1 MTRRVIRQL
10 WFSRSRYL
18 LTFLAIVMG
27 VGFVNATLTL
37 TDSIGAGDE
46 VTVQQGE
53 AGIDAV
59 IDAVP
64 GTRPAGFSG
73 PAEMV
78 SAGLGIPTSVL
89 DTVSADPDVAAAQA
103 LWHANASLLS
113 ADGSIIGQS
122 RGPFNEAE
130 TWITDSETARWHI
143 AEGRAPVQPGEM
155 ALDAATARDFDVIL
169 GDEYRLATERSS
181 TSLTVVGIAR
191 YGPADRLPSRTT
203 VLVAPDEP
211 ALIGEGDVATQI
223 VVRGVPGVSPDELVD
238 GLRADLAQSEPMA
251 RVRSGEEAAD
261 AELARIAVE
270 STILSRLLT
279 VFTIVAALTG
289 MLIITNTFA
298 ISMVQRRRELA
309 LMRAI
314 GNTRSEVVRSVL
326 TEAFILGVAA
336 TALGLVLGRFVV
348 ILIQQL
354 FDRAGVEAFNGPV
367 IFTVGTLVTTIFIGV
382 VVTLLSALRAAVSG
396 SRVPPAA
403 ALRDAAVDE
412 SSAPWWRR
420 GLAPVLVVI
429 GVAATN
435 AGIASQRN
443 PLMLAGTLLAV
454 IGIYLAGPLL
464 ASLAANAARPV
475 LAVVA
480 GAMGRMAARNA
491 ARSPRRVS
499 SAAAGLMIGIAV
511 VSFFT
516 ILARTVKTLQVG
528 PTSALRAD
536 HVITPLGAP
545 AGKVPGDLTP
555 ELAAVPGVND
565 LAAIHITGGLLADP
579 SQTATGTPTSNAI
592 PVGMI
597 ESGNLA
603 ALYDLDA
610 TGADAGHLEPGQMM
624 VSSSELKAHPV
635 GSELTI
641 RGVTGVAKGTVV
653 GSFATA
659 LPGFASPKVLLDE
672 KTYSAVFRDPG
683 TVAIFLATD
692 GQQSTLDAL
701 AQAANGSGR
710 FQTAEEYAGASSSP
724 VDTILN
730 LIYALLAVA
739 VVIALVGLANTMALS
754 IRERTAEIGVARA
767 IGTTRAQVVT
777 SVLLEA
783 SITTIL
789 GVAMGLVIGIGVSF
803 PTVTLLDNAAIASPV
818 IPIDRL
824 GAIAL
829 LGAVA
834 GIVATLPPALAAA
847 RRSPL
852 ESISAL

>member
-10 WFSRSRYL
+10 WISRSRYL

-27 VGFVNATLTL
+27 VAFVNATLTL

-46 VTVQQGE
+46 AIVEEGE
-53 AGIDAV
+53 GGIDAV

-64 GTRPAGFSG
+64 GTPPAGFSG

-78 SAGLGIPTSVL
+78 SAGLGIATSVL
-89 DTVSADPDVAAAQA
+89 DTVTADPDVAAAQA
-103 LWHANASLLS
+103 VWHANASLLA

-130 TWITDSETARWHI
+130 TWITDAELARWQI
-143 AEGRAPVQPGEM
+143 ADGRAPAQPGEM
-155 ALDAATARDFDVIL
+155 ALDAATAQDFGVVL

-181 TSLTVVGIAR
+181 TPLEVVGIAR
-191 YGPADRLPSRTT
+191 YGPADQLPSRTT
-203 VLVAPDEP
+203 VLVAPNEP
-211 ALIGEGDVATQI
+211 AITGQGDVATQI
-223 VVRGVPGVSPDELVD
+223 VVRGDPGASPNELVE
-238 GLRADLAQSEPMA
+238 GLRADLAQSAQTA
-251 RVRSGEEAAD
+251 RVRTGEAAAD

-270 STILSRLLT
+270 NTILSRLLT

-314 GNTRSEVVRSVL
+314 GNTRSELVRSVL
-326 TEAFILGVAA
+326 TEAFVLGVAA

-367 IFTVGTLVTTIFIGV
+367 IFTAGTLVTTVFIGV
-382 VVTLLSALRAAVSG
+382 VITLLSALRAAVSG
-396 SRVPPAA
+396 SRVPPVA

-420 GLAPVLVVI
+420 GMAPVLVVV
-429 GVAATN
+429 GVVVAN
-435 AGIASQRN
+435 AGIGSQRN
-443 PLMLAGTLLAV
+443 QLMLAGTLLAV
-454 IGIYLAGPLL
+454 LGIYLAGPLF
-464 ASLAANAARPV
+464 ASLAARAARPV

-480 GAMGRMAARNA
+480 GATGRIAARNA

-516 ILARTVKTLQVG
+516 ILAGSVKTLQVG
-528 PTSALRAD
+528 PNTALRAD
-536 HVITPLGAP
+536 HVVTPLGAP
-545 AGKVPGDLTP
+545 AGKVPGDLTS
-555 ELAAVPGVND
+555 ELDAVSGVKD
-565 LAAIHITGGLLADP
+565 LAAIHITGGLLAD
-579 SQTATGTPTSNAI
+579 STQAMTAAPNAI

-597 ESGNLA
+597 EGGKLDA
-603 ALYDLDA
+603 VYDLGA

-624 VSSSELKAHPV
+624 VASSELEVHPV
-635 GSELTI
+635 GSDLTI
-641 RGVTGVAKGTVV
+641 RGVGGVAKGTVV

-659 LPGFASPKVLLDE
+659 LPGFASPKVLLDQD
-672 KTYSAVFRDPG
+672 TYSAVFNDPG

-692 GQQSTLDAL
+692 GQQVTLDAL

-710 FQTAEEYAGASSSP
+710 FQTAEEYTGASSSP
-724 VDTILN
+724 VDTLLN
-730 LIYALLAVA
+730 LIYALLAIA

-767 IGTTRAQVVT
+767 IGTTRAQVVS

-803 PTVTLLDNAAIASPV
+803 PTVTLLDNAAISSPV
-818 IPIDRL
+818 IPVDRL
-824 GAIAL
+824 AMIAL
-829 LGAVA
+829 FGAVA
-834 GIVATLPPALAAA
+834 GIVATLPPSLVAA

>member
-1 MTRRVIRQL
+1 
-10 WFSRSRYL
+10 
-18 LTFLAIVMG
+18 
-27 VGFVNATLTL
+27 
-37 TDSIGAGDE
+37 
-46 VTVQQGE
+46 
-53 AGIDAV
+53 
-59 IDAVP
+59 
-64 GTRPAGFSG
+64 
-73 PAEMV
+73 
-78 SAGLGIPTSVL
+78 
-89 DTVSADPDVAAAQA
+89 
-103 LWHANASLLS
+103 
-113 ADGSIIGQS
+113 
-122 RGPFNEAE
+122 
-130 TWITDSETARWHI
+130 
-143 AEGRAPVQPGEM
+143 
-155 ALDAATARDFDVIL
+155 
-169 GDEYRLATERSS
+169 
-181 TSLTVVGIAR
+181 
-191 YGPADRLPSRTT
+191 
-203 VLVAPDEP
+203 VAPDEP
-211 ALIGEGDVATQI
+211 ALIGPGDVATQI
-223 VVRGVPGVSPDELVD
+223 VVRGVPGVSQEDLVD
-238 GLRADLAQSEPMA
+238 ELRADLAQSDQTA
-251 RVRSGEEAAD
+251 RVRSGDTAAD

-314 GNTRSEVVRSVL
+314 GNTRSELVRSVL
-326 TEAFILGVAA
+326 TEAFLLGVAA
-336 TALGLVLGRFVV
+336 TAVGLALGRFVV

-367 IFTVGTLVTTIFIGV
+367 IFTAGTLVTTVFIGV
-382 VVTLLSALRAAVSG
+382 VITMLSALRAAVSG

-420 GLAPVLVVI
+420 SLAPVLAVI
-429 GVAATN
+429 GVVATG
-435 AGIASQRN
+435 AGIASQRDQ
-443 PLMLAGTLLAV
+443 LMLAGTLLAV
-454 IGIYLAGPLL
+454 IGIYLAGPLF
-464 ASLAANAARPV
+464 ASLAARAARPV

-480 GAMGRMAARNA
+480 GATGRIAARNA

-511 VSFFT
+511 VAFFT
-516 ILARTVKTLQVG
+516 ILAGTVKTLQVG
-528 PTSALRAD
+528 PTTALRAD
-536 HVITPLGAP
+536 HVVTPLGAP

-565 LAAIHITGGLLADP
+565 LAAIHTTGGLLADP
-579 SQTATGTPTSNAI
+579 SPATTAPPNAI

-597 ESGNLA
+597 EADNLDA
-603 ALYDLDA
+603 VYDLDA

-624 VSSSELKAHPV
+624 VASSELDAHPV
-635 GSELTI
+635 GSDLTI
-641 RGVTGVAKGTVV
+641 RGVTGVAQGTVV

-659 LPGFASPKVLLDE
+659 LPGFASPTVLLDQD
-672 KTYSAVFRDPG
+672 TYAAVFSDPG
-683 TVAIFLATD
+683 TVAVFLGTD
-692 GQQSTLDAL
+692 GQQATLDAV

-730 LIYALLAVA
+730 LIYALLGIA

-767 IGTTRAQVVT
+767 IGTTRAQVVS

-803 PTVTLLDNAAIASPV
+803 PTVTLLDNAAITAPV

-824 GAIAL
+824 AVIAL

-834 GIVATLPPALAAA
+834 GVVATLPPALAAA

>member
-1 MTRRVIRQL
+1 MTRRVLRQL
-10 WFSRSRYL
+10 WISRSRYL

-27 VGFVNATLTL
+27 VAFVNATLTL

-46 VTVQQGE
+46 ATVEAGE

-64 GTRPAGFSG
+64 GTPPAGFSG

-78 SAGLGIPTSVL
+78 SAGIGIPTSVL
-89 DTVSADPDVAAAQA
+89 GTVTADPDVAAAQA
-103 LWHANASLLS
+103 VWHANASLLS

-143 AEGRAPVQPGEM
+143 AEGRAPAKPGEM
-155 ALDAATARDFDVIL
+155 ALDAATARDFGVVL

-181 TSLTVVGIAR
+181 TPLTVVGIAR

-211 ALIGEGDVATQI
+211 ALIGQGDVATQI
-223 VVRGVPGVSPDELVD
+223 VVRGVPGVSPDVLVD
-238 GLRADLAQSEPMA
+238 GLRADLAQSGETV
-251 RVRSGEEAAD
+251 RVRCGDAAAE

-314 GNTRSEVVRSVL
+314 GNTRSELVRSVL

-348 ILIQQL
+348 VLIQLL

-367 IFTVGTLVTTIFIGV
+367 IFTAGTLATTIFIGV
-382 VVTLLSALRAAVSG
+382 VITLLSALRAAVSG

-429 GVAATN
+429 GVAATS

-443 PLMLAGTLLAV
+443 QLMLAGTLLAV
-454 IGIYLAGPLL
+454 IGIYLAGPLF
-464 ASLAANAARPV
+464 ASLAAGAARPV

-480 GAMGRMAARNA
+480 GATGRIAARNA

-511 VSFFT
+511 VAFFS
-516 ILARTVKTLQVG
+516 ILAGTVKTLQVG
-528 PTSALRAD
+528 STSALRAD
-536 HVITPLGAP
+536 HVVTPLGAP

-555 ELAAVPGVND
+555 ELRAVPGVND
-565 LAAIHITGGLLADP
+565 LAAIHVTGGLLADP
-579 SQTATGTPTSNAI
+579 SEATTATPNAI

-597 ESGNLA
+597 EADNLDA
-603 ALYDLDA
+603 VYDLDA

-624 VSSSELKAHPV
+624 VASSELGAHPV
-635 GSELTI
+635 GSDLTI
-641 RGVTGVAKGTVV
+641 SGVAGVAKGTVV

-659 LPGFASPKVLLDE
+659 LPGFASPKVLLDQD
-672 KTYSAVFRDPG
+672 TYSAVFSDPG
-683 TVAIFLATD
+683 TVAIFLATN
-692 GQQSTLDAL
+692 GQQATLDAV
-701 AQAANGSGR
+701 ARATNGSGR

-730 LIYALLAVA
+730 LIYALLGIA

-767 IGTTRAQVVT
+767 IGTTRAQVVS

-789 GVAMGLVIGIGVSF
+789 GVAMGLTIGIGVSF
-803 PTVTLLDNAAIASPV
+803 PTVTLLDNAAITSPV
-818 IPIDRL
+818 IPIARL
-824 GAIAL
+824 VVIAL

-834 GIVATLPPALAAA
+834 GTIATIAPALVAA

-852 ESISAL
+852 ESITAL